1 MAKLLNIWCII
12 LVACSSTG
20 SSEKSGEF
28 FREIVQ
34 EATEIR
40 SAQPDSLRF
49 KMLFDN
55 NPGYMADGF
64 DYPVGY
70 PDAKGYYNAQEF
82 GENYHLGEDWN
93 VNTGGNS
100 DLGDPIFAIANGY
113 IREVKDHGGGWGW
126 VIRMLHLNKDSS
138 MVESL
143 YSHCD
148 TVLVREGQWVKK
160 GVQIATIGNAH
171 GSYLAH
177 LHFEM
182 RSDITLPLGGGYGRE
197 TKGFMV
203 PTWYIKRNRG
213 ISNE

>member
-1 MAKLLNIWCII
+1 
-12 LVACSSTG
+12 
-20 SSEKSGEF
+20 
-28 FREIVQ
+28 
-34 EATEIR
+34 
-40 SAQPDSLRF
+40 
-49 KMLFDN
+49 
-55 NPGYMADGF
+55 
-64 DYPVGY
+64 
-70 PDAKGYYNAQEF
+70 
-82 GENYHLGEDWN
+82 
-93 VNTGGNS
+93 
-100 DLGDPIFAIANGY
+100 
-113 IREVKDHGGGWGW
+113 
-126 VIRMLHLNKDSS
+126 MLHLNKDSS

-143 YSHCD
+143 YAHCD

-182 RSDITLPLGGGYGRE
+182 RSDIALPLGGGYGRE